1 MKIQK
6 AEKCI
11 SLLKYYN
18 YMNLCLPIRISVCH
32 KKEMKNERE
41 KKDILMKSTNGAK
54 SRRE

>member
-18 YMNLCLPIRISVCH
+18 YMNLCLPIRISVCQ
-32 KKEMKNERE
+32 KGNEKRKRE
-41 KKDILMKSTNGAK
+41 KKHINEIHQRG
-54 SRRE
+54 